1 MRVALR
7 SARGVLA
14 LVFIAVGAVVG
25 ANVTQAQE
33 PPPGT
38 GASADKDC
46 PGEAATLGQTIT
58 CNFTVENIGDF
69 PAQVTT
75 LTEQTPF
82 PSGPSSA
89 ISCTAGGAAISQGS
103 TLAQATPCTGTFQ
116 VTIPNDPALC
126 GTVLTDRVDIQLLYT
141 NFQEPLVAGAFATHL
156 TLVQCPEQTTTTTTP
171 STTTTPPATTTPTSP
186 RPPTTVRPTPPGP
199 GLPPTGRTSGVTV
212 AAAAGMI
219 AFGLMALLL
228 SRRRTS

>member
-7 SARGVLA
+7 YGRGTLA
-14 LVFIAVGAVVG
+14 LVFVAVGALVG
-25 ANVTQAQE
+25 ANSTQARQ
-33 PPPGT
+33 PAPGT

-58 CNFTVENIGDF
+58 CNFTVANIGDF

-75 LTEQTPF
+75 LTEQSPF
-82 PSGPSSA
+82 PAGPAAA
-89 ISCTAGGAAISQGS
+89 ISCTAGGVAISQGS
-103 TLAQATPCTGTFQ
+103 TLAPATPCTGTFQ

-156 TLVQCPEQTTTTTTP
+156 TLVECPQPTTTTTTP
-171 STTTTPPATTTPTSP
+171 PTSTTQTSTSP
-186 RPPTTVRPTPPGP
+186 LPTTTVRPTTPVPT
-199 GLPPTGRTSGVTV
+199 LPPTGRTSGVSV
-212 AAAAGMI
+212 AAAAGI
-219 AFGLMALLL
+219 TALGIMALLL
-228 SRRRTS
+228 SRRRAP